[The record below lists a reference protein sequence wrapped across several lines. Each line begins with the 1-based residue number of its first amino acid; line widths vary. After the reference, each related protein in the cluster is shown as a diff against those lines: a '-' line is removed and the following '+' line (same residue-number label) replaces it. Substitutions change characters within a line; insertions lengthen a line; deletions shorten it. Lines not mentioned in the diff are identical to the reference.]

1 MTKERLKI
9 LIEENR
15 ERMKVPL
22 SRREIDIPTDLELI
36 VSIVGVR
43 RCGKTYLMF
52 QTIQGLLANVTS
64 EKDVL
69 YINFEDERISGLKVE
84 EYDLIIEAYNELRS
98 NFEGQKYIFFDEIQN
113 LENWEVFV
121 NRLYSSGYKVFI
133 TGSSSKMLST
143 EIATTLRGRSMT
155 FHISPF
161 SFKEYLSFLEID
173 LEENFQFSSQRFEI
187 KKAFED
193 YFKWGG
199 IPALFKISEQFRY
212 RYIQEY
218 LDLILF
224 KDVIERYKIRKPI
237 FLKELTQYM
246 LLSSSNF
253 FSLNKTYKYFKSVM
267 GFDIS
272 KDTTYDYYSKLIDVN
287 IVNEAYIASK
297 SYKKTTLNPRKI
309 YAVDHVLYNS
319 LTIEQEKGRT
329 LENIVFNELKR
340 KEFKV
345 HYYKEANEVDFIAIK
360 GNNNTPIQVSYSIN
374 EKSTREREL
383 KGLLEYMDKYKV
395 DKGIVITYDE
405 REEIKTEKKVI
416 NVIPIWEWLLT

>member
-52 QTIQGLLANVTS
+52 QTIQGLLANGTS